1 METGTSAVLIL
12 IDNDFDDMEL
22 MYPKLRLQEAG
33 YQVVVSGLKAN
44 ELYRGRHG
52 YPCRSDQW
60 IFDVHEPYFR
70 GIVCPGGMAA
80 ASLRREEK
88 IKSLLAQFHHSG
100 KLIAS
105 ICTGGWIP
113 ISAGVYRGVHATGSL
128 EIKDDLINAGVIFK
142 DAPVV
147 IDRHFV
153 SSRKAEDLPAFMKAV
168 LEVLAAH
175 PVASQATQDKEAT
188 LAAK

>member
-22 MYPKLRLQEAG
+22 MYPRLRLQEAG
-33 YQVVVSGLKAN
+33 YQAIVAGPKPN
-44 ELYRGRHG
+44 ELYHGKHG
-52 YPCRSDQW
+52 YPCRSEQW
-60 IFDVHEPYFR
+60 IFDVHEPYFM

-88 IKSLLAQFHHSG
+88 IKNLVAQFHRSG

-142 DAPVV
+142 DAPAV

-168 LEVLAAH
+168 LEVLAAQ
-175 PVASQATQDKEAT
+175 QAANLTAHDKEAT
-188 LAAK
+188 LTVK